1 MFFGFLVFIRKIYLN
16 LILFLCR
23 LNIWSSGRILRPPKV
38 YGNESKIWIAPK
50 FSLNS
55 SLTDWKR
62 LLVCSCCL
70 IWMDFIVPNCA
81 ISYRH
86 CLQTFYCCHIII
98 FKIKFSTNSRIRLS
112 IHVKIQ
118 RFIKCFYYLN
128 KKNESKL
135 CVLQIFTQFIYWF
148 DNSMMIIQINNR
160 IISFCTIIV

>member
-1 MFFGFLVFIRKIYLN
+1 MADVFEVKSILKKRDRFGKVRQNLFFGFLVFIRKIY

-38 YGNESKIWIAPK
+38 HGNESKIWIAPK

-98 FKIKFSTNSRIRLS
+98 FKIKSSTNSRFMLKYNDSSNVS
-112 IHVKIQ
+112 I
-118 RFIKCFYYLN
+118 
-128 KKNESKL
+128 
-135 CVLQIFTQFIYWF
+135 T
-148 DNSMMIIQINNR
+148 
-160 IISFCTIIV
+160 